1 MERRIKGGK
10 QDGKEGKTGR
20 KKTRWGR
27 KTLVELL
34 SDAGGPEEKIWR
46 KDRKVAVRKE
56 DDGEGTTDVG
66 GRRKGVRNDSG
77 WNEERFD

>member
-1 MERRIKGGK
+1 M
-10 QDGKEGKTGR
+10 
-20 KKTRWGR
+20 
-27 KTLVELL
+27 VELL

-66 GRRKGVRNDSG
+66 GRRKGARNDSG